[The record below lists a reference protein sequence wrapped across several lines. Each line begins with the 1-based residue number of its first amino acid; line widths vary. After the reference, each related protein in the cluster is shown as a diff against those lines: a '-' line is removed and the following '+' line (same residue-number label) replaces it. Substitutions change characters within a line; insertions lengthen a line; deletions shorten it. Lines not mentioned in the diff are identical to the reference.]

1 MTLSRYAG
9 NTKIEGGK
17 KFSTS
22 FGHTNIR
29 KAAIEGRI
37 SINQYA
43 VQEGERLD
51 IIAGRVYGNSR
62 LWWVISAASG
72 IGWGLQV
79 PPGTLLLIPSNLG
92 QIEGII

>member
-29 KAAIEGRI
+29 KAAIEDAR
-37 SINQYA
+37 N
-43 VQEGERLD
+43 
-51 IIAGRVYGNSR
+51 
-62 LWWVISAASG
+62 
-72 IGWGLQV
+72 
-79 PPGTLLLIPSNLG
+79 
-92 QIEGII
+92 